1 MSDGMI
7 TQTYSLDLV
16 PGGNQLVV
24 NVSQYDKLGRLL
36 VFNLYQAGLAY
47 SIPSGTG
54 ATIKGTKPDGKG
66 FEYAMTVGNGKVSI
80 SVPQQMTAVAG
91 DTVCEV
97 MLTDTSGNTIATAN
111 FILSVE
117 CAAMNDATVVSDS
130 DIPVFEGL
138 VAQATTQAANASAS
152 ASKAA
157 TSATASA
164 NSASASASSATKAET
179 AYNNTKPL
187 IPTNTGAV
195 GQVLTK
201 TSSGSQWEGG
211 ITSKEILD
219 LVRPI
224 GSYFETD
231 SATSPET
238 LWPWTTWV
246 QIKDRFMLAAG
257 DTYAAGSTG
266 GEATHTLTVDE
277 MPRHLHIANELGY
290 VGDVSGGAG
299 YTVPIINNYGSK
311 KSDIPTTSTG
321 GSKPHNNLP
330 PFYATY
336 LWRRTA

>member
-24 NVSQYDKLGRLL
+24 NASQYDKLGRLL

-66 FEYAMTVGNGKVSI
+66 FDYAMTVGNGKVSI
-80 SVPQQMTAVAG
+80 TVPQQMTAVAG

-111 FILSVE
+111 FILAVE

-157 TSATASA
+157 TSAT
-164 NSASASASSATKAET
+164 KAET

-187 IPTNTGAV
+187 IPTNTGTV

-201 TSSGSQWEGG
+201 TSSGSQWETDSSTPIYKTIVVALTNWSSSTTTVSGVAYYTAVFALSG
-211 ITSKEILD
+211 VYDEHPTISIAPASTVPTTAETTAYACIKNANVSGTTLTLYATSK
-219 LVRPI
+219 P
-224 GSYFETD
+224 
-231 SATSPET
+231 AT
-238 LWPWTTWV
+238 
-246 QIKDRFMLAAG
+246 A
-257 DTYAAGSTG
+257 
-266 GEATHTLTVDE
+266 
-277 MPRHLHIANELGY
+277 
-290 VGDVSGGAG
+290 VS
-299 YTVPIINNYGSK
+299 INVEGVK
-311 KSDIPTTSTG
+311 
-321 GSKPHNNLP
+321 
-330 PFYATY
+330 
-336 LWRRTA
+336 

>member
-66 FEYAMTVGNGKVSI
+66 FDYAMTVGNGKVSI
-80 SVPQQMTAVAG
+80 CVPQQMTAVAG

-97 MLTDTSGNTIATAN
+97 MLTDSAGNTIATAN

-117 CAAMNDATVVSDS
+117 HAAMDDATVVSDS

-138 VAQATTQAANASAS
+138 VAQATTQATNASAS

-157 TSATASA
+157 T
-164 NSASASASSATKAET
+164 SATKAET

-201 TSSGSQWEGG
+201 TSSGSQWETD
-211 ITSKEILD
+211 IST
-219 LVRPI
+219 PI
-224 GSYFETD
+224 YKTIAVALTNWS
-231 SATSPET
+231 SS
-238 LWPWTTWV
+238 TTTV
-246 QIKDRFMLAAG
+246 SGVAYYTAVFALSGVYDEHPTISIAPV
-257 DTYAAGSTG
+257 STVPTTA
-266 GEATHTLTVDE
+266 EATAYSCIKNANVSGTTLT
-277 MPRHLHIANELGY
+277 L
-290 VGDVSGGAG
+290 
-299 YTVPIINNYGSK
+299 
-311 KSDIPTTSTG
+311 
-321 GSKPHNNLP
+321 
-330 PFYATY
+330 YAT
-336 LWRRTA
+336 LKPATAVSINVEGVK

>member
-66 FEYAMTVGNGKVSI
+66 FDYAMTVGNGKVSI
-80 SVPQQMTAVAG
+80 IVPQQMTAVAG

-97 MLTDTSGNTIATAN
+97 MLTDSAGNTIATAN

-117 CAAMNDATVVSDS
+117 HAAMDDATVVSDS

-164 NSASASASSATKAET
+164 NSASASASSAAKAET

-201 TSSGSQWEGG
+201 TSSGSQWETDSSTPIYKTIAVDLTNWSSSTTTVSGVAYYTAVFALSG
-211 ITSKEILD
+211 VYDEHPTISIAPVSTVPTTAEETAYSCIKNANVSGTTLTLYATSK
-219 LVRPI
+219 P
-224 GSYFETD
+224 
-231 SATSPET
+231 AT
-238 LWPWTTWV
+238 
-246 QIKDRFMLAAG
+246 A
-257 DTYAAGSTG
+257 
-266 GEATHTLTVDE
+266 
-277 MPRHLHIANELGY
+277 
-290 VGDVSGGAG
+290 VS
-299 YTVPIINNYGSK
+299 INVEGVK
-311 KSDIPTTSTG
+311 
-321 GSKPHNNLP
+321 
-330 PFYATY
+330 
-336 LWRRTA
+336 

>member
-24 NVSQYDKLGRLL
+24 NASQYDKLGRLL

-66 FEYAMTVGNGKVSI
+66 FDYAMTVGNGKVSI
-80 SVPQQMTAVAG
+80 TVPQQMTAVAG

-152 ASKAA
+152 ASKA
-157 TSATASA
+157 
-164 NSASASASSATKAET
+164 ET

-187 IPTNTGAV
+187 IPTNTGTV

-201 TSSGSQWEGG
+201 TSSGSQWETDSSTPIYKTIAVALTNWSSSTTTVSGVAYYTAVFALSG
-211 ITSKEILD
+211 VYDEHPTISIAPASTVPTTAETTAYACIKNANVSGTTLTLYATSK
-219 LVRPI
+219 P
-224 GSYFETD
+224 
-231 SATSPET
+231 AT
-238 LWPWTTWV
+238 
-246 QIKDRFMLAAG
+246 A
-257 DTYAAGSTG
+257 
-266 GEATHTLTVDE
+266 
-277 MPRHLHIANELGY
+277 
-290 VGDVSGGAG
+290 VS
-299 YTVPIINNYGSK
+299 INVEGVK
-311 KSDIPTTSTG
+311 
-321 GSKPHNNLP
+321 
-330 PFYATY
+330 
-336 LWRRTA
+336 

>member
-54 ATIKGTKPDGKG
+54 ATIKGTKPDSKG
-66 FEYAMTVGNGKVSI
+66 FDYAMTVGNGKVSI

-91 DTVCEV
+91 NTICEV
-97 MLTDTSGNTIATAN
+97 MLTDSAGNTISTAN

-117 CAAMNDATVVSDS
+117 HAAMDDATVVSDS

-201 TSSGSQWEGG
+201 TSSGSQWETEVGG
-211 ITSKEILD
+211 GLTNKEVLD
-219 LVRPI
+219 LVRPV

-231 SATSPET
+231 SATSPST
-238 LWPWTTWV
+238 LWPWTTWEQV
-246 QIKDRFMLAAG
+246 KDRFLVGAG
-257 DTYAAGSTG
+257 NLYAVGSTG
-266 GEATHTLTVDE
+266 GEATVTLSESQIPINSMWGSDKTIGGKTASVVSAVDSGSFYGFNTSYGTTVS
-277 MPRHLHIANELGY
+277 A
-290 VGDVSGGAG
+290 
-299 YTVPIINNYGSK
+299 
-311 KSDIPTTSTG
+311 
-321 GSKPHNNLP
+321 HNNIP
-330 PFYATY
+330 PYFATY
-336 LWRRTA
+336 MWRRTA